1 MISNLKRYTL
11 YIVNLTD
18 IVAMLVSY
26 AIAFVIRSNLPQL
39 AFIRWGAND
48 YSRFLM
54 IVIIGYIIFNIL
66 SLYNDDNFLK
76 RNTREEFA
84 ASLKMVFYVMT
95 AVIVYLYAFKVSQM
109 YSRLFIGIYAG
120 LLLVIDFA
128 LRTIVKK
135 KVIPMFR
142 NSGKSEKVMILASR
156 RQAEHVIE
164 KILDTEDWRFIIKG
178 LVITDEDLQDEMI
191 GEYPV
196 LSTRENMFRDIE
208 QLDID
213 SVLIVQDQEGDDQI
227 ESWLKEFRRL
237 GKIIHVQIDEFDVE
251 DSYRGLDRIGNCPV
265 VSYHNIAPMPKRQAL
280 IRRIFSLAV
289 AVVLFPVYVVVYL
302 LAWLFTLPES
312 AGKMIVTRVR
322 LGRNN
327 RRFYQYRFRYYRLD
341 AQQRIDEG
349 KSPYTVCGR
358 VLRFTHL
365 DGLPVILNILAGDMD
380 LIGPKAPSL
389 PRYLKMSSS
398 ERNKLSI
405 RPGAIGYW
413 SCEKNKS
420 KNSFDEDDYVLNW
433 NIGKDFFIIVITLMR
448 YVTFQ
453 SIRKNSDTHEQEELA
468 FAAEQLKLRQPLEY
482 DRTYYT
488 KKQSVIYLFIK
499 RLFDIVLSLIAIIL
513 LSPVLLILTVLV
525 TLDDGGSP
533 FYGHTRVGK
542 NGKYVTIYKFRSMRQ
557 DAGDLEKLL
566 TPEQLEQYQKEFK
579 IDNDPRITKV
589 GNFIRRT
596 SLDELPQLFNILF
609 GSLSIVGPRPIV
621 EEETK
626 IYGRE
631 IGKLLSV
638 KPGLT
643 GYWQAY
649 ARNNATYETGERQ
662 RMEMYYVDHASLWLD
677 FRIILRTFV
686 SVLKKE
692 GAQ

>member
-18 IVAMLVSY
+18 IVSMLLSY
-26 AIAFVIRSNLPQL
+26 AIAFLIRSNLPML

-48 YSRFLM
+48 YSRFLLV
-54 IVIIGYIIFNIL
+54 VIIGYIIFNVL
-66 SLYNDDNFLK
+66 SLYNDNNFLK
-76 RNTREEFA
+76 RNTREEFT
-84 ASLKMVFYVMT
+84 ASMKMVFYVMT
-95 AVIVYLYAFKVSQM
+95 TVMVYLYAFKVSFM
-109 YSRLFIGIYAG
+109 YSRLFIGIYAVI
-120 LLLVIDFA
+120 LLLIDFA
-128 LRTIVKK
+128 ARTIVKK
-135 KVIPMFR
+135 RVIPMFR
-142 NSGKSEKVMILASR
+142 SSGKSEKVMILTSR
-156 RQAEHVIE
+156 RQAERVVE
-164 KILDTEDWRFIIKG
+164 KILETEDWRFIIKG
-178 LVITDEDLQDEMI
+178 LVITDGDYTDELI
-191 GEYPV
+191 SSYPV

-208 QLDID
+208 AMDID
-213 SVLIVQDQEGDDQI
+213 SVMIVQDQEGDEQI
-227 ESWLKEFRRL
+227 EKWLKEFRRL

-265 VSYHNIAPMPKRQAL
+265 VSYHNIAPMPKRQAA
-280 IRRIFSLAV
+280 IRRLFSLIV
-289 AVVLFPVYVVVYL
+289 AVVLFPVYVIVYIL
-302 LAWLFTLPES
+302 VWLFTIPES
-312 AGKMIVTRVR
+312 RGKLIVTRVR
-322 LGRNN
+322 LGKNN

-341 AQQRIDEG
+341 ARERINQG
-349 KSPYTVCGR
+349 KSPYTMCGR

-389 PRYLKMSSS
+389 QRYLKMSSS

-448 YVTFQ
+448 YLTFQ
-453 SIRKNSDTHEQEELA
+453 SIRQNSETHEQEELA
-468 FAAEQLKLRQPLEY
+468 FAAEQLALRQPLPY

-488 KKQSVIYLFIK
+488 KKQSVIYLFFK
-499 RLFDIVLSLIAIIL
+499 RLLDIAVSLMGIIV
-513 LSPVLLILTVLV
+513 LSPVLLILTILV

-542 NGKYVTIYKFRSMRQ
+542 EGKYITIYKFRSMRQ

-566 TPEQLEQYQKEFK
+566 TPEQLEQYRKEFK

-609 GSLSIVGPRPIV
+609 GTLSIVGPRPIV

-631 IGKLLSV
+631 IGKLLAV

-662 RMEMYYVDHASLWLD
+662 KMEMYYVDNASLWLD
-677 FRIILRTFV
+677 IKIVLKTFV
-686 SVLKKE
+686 SVLKRE